1 MNFEEFINSLNKED
15 QIEFNRLITLLEDD
29 KSNIKEV
36 RSNVARLLMSILNR
50 SNQNNLIGQLMS
62 QFNDIY
68 ISKNGET
75 NQISDEN
82 LVKSLPYPLSAKIN
96 QIIKSKI
103 NLDQDINEPQFGYQ
117 ICSVLGLYLR
127 FLGVLLINFY
137 ANRIDKKNIKIN
149 NLIVKTI
156 RAPSDGSWLSLIREL
171 LKLLIKKIMIKIFFY

>member
-15 QIEFNRLITLLEDD
+15 QIEFDRLITLLEDD

-36 RSNVARLLMSILNR
+36 RYNVARLLMSILNR

-96 QIIKSKI
+96 QI
-103 NLDQDINEPQFGYQ
+103 
-117 ICSVLGLYLR
+117 
-127 FLGVLLINFY
+127 
-137 ANRIDKKNIKIN
+137 KKK
-149 NLIVKTI
+149 
-156 RAPSDGSWLSLIREL
+156 
-171 LKLLIKKIMIKIFFY
+171 